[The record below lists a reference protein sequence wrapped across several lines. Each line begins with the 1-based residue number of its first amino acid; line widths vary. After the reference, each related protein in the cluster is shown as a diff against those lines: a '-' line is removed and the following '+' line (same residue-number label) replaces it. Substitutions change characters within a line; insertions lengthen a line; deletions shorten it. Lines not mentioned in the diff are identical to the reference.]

1 MPVPTVSCDALLALK
16 ASLRTNNIRT
26 LALCDK
32 PQHRSLLTTGST
44 DAQFMKRPRFS
55 QPTSAES
62 FDDFFMATDA
72 IRLRYF
78 TPSGGDAS
86 SRVLINLRD
95 RVIGAVQSACDWLH
109 EVY

>member
-1 MPVPTVSCDALLALK
+1 MPTVSCDALLALK
-16 ASLRTNNIRT
+16 ALLRTNNIRT

-44 DAQFMKRPRFS
+44 DAQFVTRPRFS

-72 IRLRYF
+72 IRLLYSLGRGCF
-78 TPSGGDAS
+78 VACADQS
-86 SRVLINLRD
+86 S
-95 RVIGAVQSACDWLH
+95 
-109 EVY
+109 